1 MTYRIRIADIPVL
14 LIAMAIDIPL
24 LLGFVELCKRGVI
37 DIQSFPNWLFTL
49 LFLSVVGLTV
59 WAMWKRIR
67 NALQR

>member
-1 MTYRIRIADIPVL
+1 MIYRIRIADIPVV

-37 DIQSFPNWLFTL
+37 DIQELPEWLITVV
-49 LFLSVVGLTV
+49 FLGIVGLTV